1 MNLLL
6 LVSHIA
12 VTKDMMIKC
21 DQSRKRVEIH
31 SPPDIVVFDRDSINV
46 VMGGGETFFEQLRLF
61 NVA

>member
-1 MNLLL
+1 
-6 LVSHIA
+6 
-12 VTKDMMIKC
+12 MIKC

-31 SPPDIVVFDRDSINV
+31 SPPDIVVFDRDSIDV